1 MLAAPNTANSVIVKG
16 TDMKSKLLSGMV
28 LFMVSAAA
36 MAQQS
41 FSTPEKAT
49 DALVSAISTQN
60 ETAMNSLLGENWRD
74 FLPPEGVDPDAVDRF
89 LRDWKV
95 RHNTVIDGDTAHL
108 VVGDGGW
115 QLPVPVIKV
124 ASGWQF
130 DIREAAEEIL
140 TREIGRNEL
149 AAIEALHAYVDAQQR
164 YFAMN
169 QKYAQKIVS
178 SDGKKDGLYWPAQP
192 GEAPS
197 PLGPAFSPQEPGTG
211 YHGYRFRILPES
223 NGFAMVAWPVTYGQT
238 GVMSFVIN
246 QSDRVYQSDLGS
258 DSEHK
263 ANALTAYRPDKSWQ
277 PVAP

>member
-1 MLAAPNTANSVIVKG
+1 
-16 TDMKSKLLSGMV
+16 MKKNLVCGMV
-28 LFMVSAAA
+28 LFMMSTAA

-41 FSTPEKAT
+41 FSTPVQAT
-49 DALVSAISTQN
+49 DALAHAISEQN
-60 ETAMNSLLGENWRD
+60 ETAMNNLLGENWRD

-95 RHNTVIDGDTAHL
+95 RHNTVIDGNTAHL
-108 VVGDGGW
+108 VVGNNDW
-115 QLPVPVIKV
+115 QLPIPVVKS
-124 ASGWQF
+124 AAGWQF
-130 DIREAAEEIL
+130 DIKEGAEEIL

-149 AAIEALHAYVDAQQR
+149 AAIEALHAYVDAQQS

-178 SDGKKDGLYWPAQP
+178 SEGKKDGLYWPVSP

-197 PLGPAFSPQEPGTG
+197 PLGPAFSPKEPGAG
-211 YHGYRFRILPES
+211 YHGYRFRILPDEK
-223 NGFAMVAWPVTYGQT
+223 GFAMVAWPVSYGQT

-246 QSDRVYQSDLGS
+246 QDDKVYQADLGN
-258 DSEHK
+258 DSEQK
-263 ANALTAYRPDKSWQ
+263 AQALTTYNPDKTWQ

>member
-1 MLAAPNTANSVIVKG
+1 MDVLNAVKFDIAKG

-28 LFMVSAAA
+28 LLMLSASA

-41 FSTPEKAT
+41 FSTPDQAT
-49 DALVSAISTQN
+49 DALASAISEHN
-60 ETAMNSLLGENWRD
+60 EHAMSNLLGENWRD

-95 RHNTVIDGDTAHL
+95 RHNTVVEGDTAHL
-108 VVGDGGW
+108 VVGDNDW
-115 QLPVPVIKV
+115 QLPIPVIKTV
-124 ASGWQF
+124 AGWQF
-130 DIREAAEEIL
+130 DIKEGAEEIL

-149 AAIEALHAYVDAQQR
+149 AAIEALHAYVDAQQS

-178 SDGKKDGLYWPAQP
+178 SEGKKDGLYWPVSP
-192 GEAPS
+192 GETPS
-197 PLGPAFSPQEPGTG
+197 PLGPAFSPKEPGTG
-211 YHGYRFRILPES
+211 YHGYRFRILPDN
-223 NGFAMVAWPVTYGQT
+223 NGFAMVAWPVSYGQT

-246 QSDRVYQSDLGS
+246 QDDKVYQSDLGS
-258 DSEHK
+258 DSEQK
-263 ANALTAYRPDKSWQ
+263 ARALASYAPDNTWQ

>member
-1 MLAAPNTANSVIVKG
+1 
-16 TDMKSKLLSGMV
+16 MKKNLVCGMV
-28 LFMVSAAA
+28 LFMMSAAA

-41 FSTPEKAT
+41 FSTPAQAT
-49 DALVSAISTQN
+49 DALAHAISEQN
-60 ETAMNSLLGENWRD
+60 ETAMNNLLGENWRD

-95 RHNTVIDGDTAHL
+95 RHNTVIDGNTAHL
-108 VVGDGGW
+108 VVGNNDW
-115 QLPVPVIKV
+115 QLPIPVVKT
-124 ASGWQF
+124 AAGWQF
-130 DIREAAEEIL
+130 DIKEGAEEIL

-149 AAIEALHAYVDAQQR
+149 AAIEALHAYVDAQQS

-178 SDGKKDGLYWPAQP
+178 SEGKKDGLYWPVSP

-197 PLGPAFSPQEPGTG
+197 PLGPAFSPNEPGAG
-211 YHGYRFRILPES
+211 YHGYRFRILPDEK
-223 NGFAMVAWPVTYGQT
+223 GFAMVAWPVSYGQT

-246 QSDRVYQSDLGS
+246 QDDKVYQADLGN
-258 DSEHK
+258 DSEQK
-263 ANALTAYRPDKSWQ
+263 AQALTTYNPDKTWQ

>member
-1 MLAAPNTANSVIVKG
+1 
-16 TDMKSKLLSGMV
+16 MKKNLVCGMV
-28 LFMVSAAA
+28 LFMMSTAA

-41 FSTPEKAT
+41 FSTPAQAT
-49 DALVSAISTQN
+49 DALAHAISEQN
-60 ETAMNSLLGENWRD
+60 ETAMNNLLGENWRD

-95 RHNTVIDGDTAHL
+95 RHNTVIDGNTAHL
-108 VVGDGGW
+108 VVGNNDW
-115 QLPVPVIKV
+115 QLPIPVVKT
-124 ASGWQF
+124 ATGWQF
-130 DIREAAEEIL
+130 DIKEGAEEIL

-149 AAIEALHAYVDAQQR
+149 AAIEALHAYVDAQQS

-178 SDGKKDGLYWPAQP
+178 SEGKKDGLYWPVSA

-197 PLGPAFSPQEPGTG
+197 PLGPAFSPKEPGAG
-211 YHGYRFRILPES
+211 YHGYRFRILPDEK
-223 NGFAMVAWPVTYGQT
+223 GFAMVAWPVSYGQT

-246 QSDRVYQSDLGS
+246 QDDKVYQADLGN
-258 DSEHK
+258 DSEQK
-263 ANALTAYRPDKSWQ
+263 ARALTTYNPDKTWQ

>member
-1 MLAAPNTANSVIVKG
+1 
-16 TDMKSKLLSGMV
+16 MKTNLVCGMV
-28 LFMVSAAA
+28 LFMMSAAA

-41 FSTPEKAT
+41 FSTPAQAT
-49 DALVSAISTQN
+49 DALAQAISEQN
-60 ETAMNSLLGENWRD
+60 ETAMNNLLGENWRD

-95 RHNTVIDGDTAHL
+95 RHNTVIDGNTAHL
-108 VVGDGGW
+108 VVGNNDW
-115 QLPVPVIKV
+115 QLPIPVVKT
-124 ASGWQF
+124 AAGWQF
-130 DIREAAEEIL
+130 DIKEGAEEIL

-149 AAIEALHAYVDAQQR
+149 AAIEALHAYVDAQQS

-178 SDGKKDGLYWPAQP
+178 SEGKKDGLYWPVSP

-197 PLGPAFSPQEPGTG
+197 PLGPAFSPKEPGGG
-211 YHGYRFRILPES
+211 YHGYRFRILPDEK
-223 NGFAMVAWPVTYGQT
+223 GFAMVAWPVSYGQT

-246 QSDRVYQSDLGS
+246 QDDKVYQADLGN
-258 DSEHK
+258 DSEQK
-263 ANALTAYRPDKSWQ
+263 AQALTAYNPDKTWQ